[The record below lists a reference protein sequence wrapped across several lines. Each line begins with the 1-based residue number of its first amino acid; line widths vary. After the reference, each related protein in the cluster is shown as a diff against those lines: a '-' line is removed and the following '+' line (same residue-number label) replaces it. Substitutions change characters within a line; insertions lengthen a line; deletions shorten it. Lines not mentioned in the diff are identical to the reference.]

1 MTQQQR
7 RNVNAANDDS
17 TINENSV
24 SFIPCLFRY
33 HNYQEPKNTEDNT
46 PIRASHPIRSKDPLL
61 QAALFMHVSR
71 ILTILRP
78 RRPSRLCT
86 PRLSLFCK
94 MCSRESSNEYSW
106 LSGFREQNVSTMSE
120 ATAFITC
127 TFPLNCLYPLS
138 TSVPESRYSIN
149 RLRFSFRN
157 KVSNNNNNKN
167 NI

>member
-1 MTQQQR
+1 MIGTR
-7 RNVNAANDDS
+7 IYNVDAANDSTVTKIPFRFVPCS
-17 TINENSV
+17 TIY
-24 SFIPCLFRY
+24 Y
-33 HNYQEPKNTEDNT
+33 HHYQEPKKTEDNT

-71 ILTILRP
+71 ILTILSP

-86 PRLSLFCK
+86 PRLSLFCR

-106 LSGFREQNVSTMSE
+106 LSGFREQKVSTMSE

-138 TSVPESRYSIN
+138 TSVPESRESGIPSIGCD
-149 RLRFSFRN
+149 SFFNSKRA
-157 KVSNNNNNKN
+157 
-167 NI
+167 IE